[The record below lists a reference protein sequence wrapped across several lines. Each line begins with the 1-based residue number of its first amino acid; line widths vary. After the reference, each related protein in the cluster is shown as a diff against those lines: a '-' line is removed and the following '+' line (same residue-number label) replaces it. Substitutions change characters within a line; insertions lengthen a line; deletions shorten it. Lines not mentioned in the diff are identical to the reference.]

1 MDFIRRRF
9 RTLVGIGSVVL
20 GLAGCESPTGGV
32 ICTAV
37 AVDAIVVTVV
47 DGASNQRIC
56 DATVTAVDGSFSE
69 VLRPFPAGTECTY
82 SGPTE
87 RAGLYEVRVARAG
100 YAPTT
105 TSNVRVTRDEC
116 HVIPVRLTVTLN
128 RTS

>member
-9 RTLVGIGSVVL
+9 RTFIGIGSVVL
-20 GLAGCESPTGGV
+20 GLSGCESPTGV
-32 ICTAV
+32 VCTAI

-56 DATVTAVDGSFSE
+56 DATVTAAEGSFSE

-87 RAGLYEVRVARAG
+87 RAGLYEVRVSRAG

-116 HVIPVRLTVTLN
+116 HVIPVRITVTLN

>member
-1 MDFIRRRF
+1 MAFF
-9 RTLVGIGSVVL
+9 HRTLGTFIGVGSVVL

-32 ICTAV
+32 ICTAI
-37 AVDAIVVTVV
+37 AVDAIVVTVM

-56 DATVTAVDGSFSE
+56 DASVTAAEGSFSE
-69 VLRPFPAGTECTY
+69 VLRTFPAGTECTY

-87 RAGLYEVRVARAG
+87 RAGVYEVRVSRAG

-116 HVIPVRLTVTLN
+116 HVIPVRITVTLN